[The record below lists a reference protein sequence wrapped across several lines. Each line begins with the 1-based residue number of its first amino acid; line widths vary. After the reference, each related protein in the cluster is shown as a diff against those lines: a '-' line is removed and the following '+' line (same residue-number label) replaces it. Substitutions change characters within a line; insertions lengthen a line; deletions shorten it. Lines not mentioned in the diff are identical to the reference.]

1 VHLLLAAL
9 LALSQAQRLQID
21 AIVAQVMHDRQIA
34 GLSLGI
40 ARKGTRVYLRG
51 YGERDAT
58 QGLLADGYTIYRV
71 GSIAKQF
78 TAALILQEVARGAV
92 ALDAPLQRYLPA
104 LTGAPGGRTTV
115 TQLLGQTSGIV
126 STAAAT
132 QLAFD
137 PGTGWLYSNA
147 NYTLLGSV
155 LQRTTGIGYAALLR
169 ERIAAPLALP
179 STGCGISPAARNVA
193 RGSSAAIDSDCSSS
207 GMTSNASD
215 LLDWLEGLRAGRII
229 SSPAFAAMATSGTL
243 AGGMPTNYGFGFF
256 VTKWF
261 GYRAIEHPGYV
272 NGFSAQDA
280 LVLDDGLEVVV
291 LTNRDAVDLTPLT
304 KSIVAFLDPPRD
316 ANAYATP
323 SRPPQNENSRT
334 TSDLK
339 AIVGTSGFAS
349 FGALLSIEFIE
360 RSFANGLTYDKY
372 RLTFSAGQWWAT
384 VGYRSDGT
392 IAALTFSPTE

>member
-21 AIVAQVMHDRQIA
+21 AIVEQVMHDRQIA

-51 YGERDAT
+51 YGERDAG
-58 QGLLADGYTIYRV
+58 QGLPADGYTIYRV

-92 ALDAPLQRYLPA
+92 ALDAPVRRYLPA
-104 LTGAPGGRTTV
+104 MTPAPGAGVTV
-115 TQLLGQTSGIV
+115 AQLLDQTSGIV
-126 STAAAT
+126 STAAAR
-132 QLAFD
+132 LAFD

-147 NYTLLGSV
+147 NYELLGAI
-155 LQRTTGIGYAALLR
+155 LQRTTGIGYPEMLR
-169 ERIAAPLALP
+169 ERITAPLGLP
-179 STGCGISPAARNVA
+179 STGCGIAPVERNVA
-193 RGSSAAIDSDCSSS
+193 RGSSAAIDSDCSAS

-215 LLDWLEGLRAGRII
+215 LLDWLEALRAGRII
-229 SSPAFAAMATSGTL
+229 SPPAFATMATSGTL
-243 AGGMPTNYGFGFF
+243 AGGIPTNYGFGFF
-256 VTKWF
+256 VTTWF

-280 LVLDDGLEVVV
+280 LLPDDGLEIVV

-323 SRPPQNENSRT
+323 SHPPANENSRT

-339 AIVGTSGFAS
+339 AIVQTSGFAS
-349 FGALLSIEFIE
+349 LGALLSIEFIE
-360 RSFANGLTYDKY
+360 RSFVNGLTYDKY
-372 RLTFSAGQWWAT
+372 RLTFSSGQWWAT
-384 VGYRSDGT
+384 VGYRADGA